1 MSQRP
6 WMKFFPADYI
16 ADTTHM
22 TTVQH
27 GAYLLLIMHY
37 WRNEGVPDDDQMLSR
52 VTGLSMTEWRKM
64 RPIIR
69 EMFNEGWRHKRI
81 DRDIREAKEAYE
93 RRAKAGRKGGKT
105 ASNAQAMLKPSE
117 SESDN
122 GRGQGTNS
130 FNVEGSSYVEGRA
143 QDRPRLAV
151 VNGSFDTSEVP
162 F

>member
-16 ADTTHM
+16 ADTTHL

-37 WRNEGVPDDDQMLSR
+37 WRHEGLPDDDQMLSR
-52 VTGLSMTEWRKM
+52 ITGLTMAEWRRM
-64 RPIIR
+64 RPVIR
-69 EMFNEGWRHKRI
+69 EMFNDGWRHSRI
-81 DRDIREAKEAYE
+81 DRDIREAKEAYQ
-93 RRAKAGRKGGKT
+93 RRAKAGRKGGKSS
-105 ASNAQAMLKPSE
+105 SNAQAMLKPSE
-117 SESDN
+117 SDN
-122 GRGQGTNS
+122 GRGQGEGS
-130 FNVEGSSYVEGRA
+130 YYVEGSSNGEGRT

-151 VNGSFDTSEVP
+151 VNGSFESTEVP